1 MPPKNPIQ
9 KKKKRAVL
17 SDAIRKEISLFWVKA
32 PLGTRHEDIA
42 NHFNEKYP
50 GLGIDTADQATQ
62 HLVQDIEVYIDVI
75 EEPVPTEGL
84 LEDDEII
91 GDMIENGVPLYSDEE
106 DEEPPQPLISVT
118 EASNALKTL
127 ITFYE
132 QAENAVFSRDE
143 ATMLRKK
150 VSIFEVMK
158 IKTRKQT
165 SLNAWRI

>member
-1 MPPKNPIQ
+1 
-9 KKKKRAVL
+9 
-17 SDAIRKEISLFWVKA
+17 
-32 PLGTRHEDIA
+32 
-42 NHFNEKYP
+42 
-50 GLGIDTADQATQ
+50 
-62 HLVQDIEVYIDVI
+62 
-75 EEPVPTEGL
+75 
-84 LEDDEII
+84 
-91 GDMIENGVPLYSDEE
+91 MIENGVPLYSDEE

>member
-1 MPPKNPIQ
+1 M
-9 KKKKRAVL
+9 
-17 SDAIRKEISLFWVKA
+17 
-32 PLGTRHEDIA
+32 
-42 NHFNEKYP
+42 
-50 GLGIDTADQATQ
+50 
-62 HLVQDIEVYIDVI
+62 YIDVI